1 MTTNKKTADIK
12 KYMQDYREK
21 YSEEISLQKQDY
33 YKRNQGHLVQY
44 QRDYREKL
52 LTKNYV
58 L

>member
-21 YSEEISLQKQDY
+21 YSEEINLQKQDY
-33 YKRNQGHLVQY
+33 YKRNRAHLVQY

-52 LTKNYV
+52 LTKNY
-58 L
+58 